1 MKKHDLFIIV
11 AAVFIIALSFMLIK
25 GKNGATLTVK
35 ENNKTVYVG
44 SIYKDKN
51 IKLQNNTLIIKDG
64 YVYMKSANCKN
75 NICVHTGKIHK
86 KGESIICLPN
96 KVIAQ
101 IE

>member
-1 MKKHDLFIIV
+1 MKKHDLFIIA
-11 AAVFIIALSFMLIK
+11 AAVFIIALSFLLIK

-64 YVYMKSANCKN
+64 YVYMKSANCK
-75 NICVHTGKIHK
+75 IHK

>member
-1 MKKHDLFIIV
+1 MKKHDFLIIGV
-11 AAVFIIALSFMLIK
+11 AVLLIALSFLLIK
-25 GKNGATLTVK
+25 GETGATVTVK

-44 SIYKDKN
+44 SLYEDKN
-51 IKLQNNTLIIKDG
+51 INLKNNTLIIKDG

-75 NICVHTGKIHK
+75 NLCVHTGKIHK

-101 IE
+101 IK